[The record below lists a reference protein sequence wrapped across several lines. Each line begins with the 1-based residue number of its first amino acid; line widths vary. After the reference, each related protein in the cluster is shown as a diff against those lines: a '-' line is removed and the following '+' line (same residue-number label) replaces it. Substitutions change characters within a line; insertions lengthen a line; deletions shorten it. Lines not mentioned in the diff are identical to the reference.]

1 MKRSSVILPSFLL
14 VAGSLL
20 LTGCGNR
27 SDGNDPGPTAPQP
40 PQATPA
46 PAIPTP
52 EVGKRFT
59 TASGLQYEVLRVG
72 TGARPKAW
80 SQVLVHYHGTLP
92 SGVVFDSSVQRGQP
106 IDFSLDEVIPGWT
119 EGVQLM
125 QEGAKYQFVIPA
137 ELAYGTRGSPPAVP
151 PNAVLV
157 FDVELFQV
165 VPAE

>member
-1 MKRSSVILPSFLL
+1 MKRISLFFPSVLL
-14 VAGSLL
+14 ATGSLL

-27 SDGNDPGPTAPQP
+27 GDGNDPAPPVNQP
-40 PQATPA
+40 PQVTPA

-52 EVGKRFT
+52 EVGKRYT

-80 SQVLVHYHGTLP
+80 SEVLVHYHGTLP
-92 SGVVFDSSVQRGQP
+92 SGAVFDSSVQRGQP

-125 QEGAKYQFVIPA
+125 QEGAKYRFYVPWL
-137 ELAYGTRGSPPAVP
+137 LAYGLDGFPPKIGP
-151 PNAVLV
+151 KQDLIFEIELIRVLR
-157 FDVELFQV
+157 
-165 VPAE
+165 

>member
-14 VAGSLL
+14 AAGSLL
-20 LTGCGNR
+20 LAGCGNR
-27 SDGNDPGPTAPQP
+27 GADSNDPGPTAPQP

-52 EVGKRFT
+52 EVGKRYT

-92 SGVVFDSSVQRGQP
+92 SGTVFDSSVQRGQP

-125 QEGAKYQFVIPA
+125 QEGAKYRFYVPWL
-137 ELAYGTRGSPPAVP
+137 LAYGLDGFPPKIGP
-151 PNAVLV
+151 KQDLIFEIELIRVLR
-157 FDVELFQV
+157 
-165 VPAE
+165 

>member
-92 SGVVFDSSVQRGQP
+92 SGTVFDSSVQRGQP

-125 QEGAKYQFVIPA
+125 QEGAKYRFYVPWL
-137 ELAYGTRGSPPAVP
+137 LAYGLDGFPPKIGP
-151 PNAVLV
+151 KQDLIFEIELIRVLR
-157 FDVELFQV
+157 
-165 VPAE
+165 